1 MIYLPP
7 FRLIEKVEPKDQ
19 AHSMRYSISFD
30 ASSDECAILTF
41 LWRLHCPGI
50 TDRFI
55 RSYPGACVYSP
66 QHY

>member
-30 ASSDECAILTF
+30 ASSDECAILPCFGSYTVRVSLIF
-41 LWRLHCPGI
+41 LFEVILALV
-50 TDRFI
+50 FI
-55 RSYPGACVYSP
+55 RPSII
-66 QHY
+66 